1 MRTTVDLDEPVLR
14 DLRRLQKEEN
24 KTLGQLISELVASA
38 LAARQAAPSASGRE
52 LSWIARPM
60 KALVDLSDKDA
71 LYRALDEGE
80 KGPR

>member
-24 KTLGQLISELVASA
+24 KTLGELISELVTSA
-38 LAARQAAPSASGRE
+38 LAARKAAPSESRKQ

-60 KALVDLSDKDA
+60 RSLVDITDKDA
-71 LYRALDEGE
+71 LYRALDEGDE
-80 KGPR
+80 GPR

>member
-24 KTLGQLISELVASA
+24 KTLGELISELVTAA
-38 LAARQAAPSASGRE
+38 LAARAAAPSASGRP

-60 KALVDLSDKDA
+60 KALVDLTDKDA
-71 LYRALDEGE
+71 LYRALDEAE